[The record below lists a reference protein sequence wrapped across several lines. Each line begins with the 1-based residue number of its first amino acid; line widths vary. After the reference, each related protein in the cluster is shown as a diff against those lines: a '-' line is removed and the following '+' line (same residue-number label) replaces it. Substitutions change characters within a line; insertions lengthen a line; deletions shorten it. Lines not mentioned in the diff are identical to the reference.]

1 MAKSKKKKT
10 TSKARRFLK
19 FLGSALLVIGV
30 ISCFILAGMIS
41 SFVVDAL
48 NFDIEDYQLNLT
60 SSIVYTNE
68 DGDTVEYEKLSSD
81 NNRIW
86 VTIDQIPTHMQEAT
100 VAIEDE
106 RFYMHKGMD
115 IKRSVGAFLEYL
127 TGNPSY
133 GGSTI
138 TQQLVKNIT
147 NDKDVSP
154 TRKIRE
160 ILRAIV
166 LETKMDKSQILEFYL
181 NIVYFGNGCDGV
193 QSAALT
199 YYDKDVS
206 ELSLAEAAS
215 IVGITQSPSKF
226 DPFVNPEENKNKQEI
241 VLDKMLELGYI
252 SEAECATAKAETL
265 KFSTKQQNNENADIN
280 SYFTEALIIEVLD
293 DLVNE
298 LRVSEAT
305 AKKMLYNSGLQIYS
319 TVNPSIQ
326 ETMEDAFYDTSNFP
340 KLSGDVQPEAAM
352 VIMEPTTGEIK
363 GVIGGAGPKTANLT
377 LNRAVSSLRQP
388 GSTMKPLGAY
398 GPALEKNLLSPGSV
412 IIDEEFSY
420 QGWTPKNWY
429 SGFKGPVTVRQAIVE
444 SMNIP
449 AIKTVQM
456 VGIDTSFNFLKKLGI
471 TSLVE
476 SKTIDGKVYSDKN
489 LSALAIGGM
498 TDGISVKELT
508 AAYAT
513 FANQGVYI
521 TPHTYTKIVDH
532 NGKVILEKSIEST
545 QVFSEQTAYLMTSML
560 ESSAQGS
567 MGISAKI
574 DMPYAAKTG
583 TTNDD
588 LDRWFVA
595 YTPYYVGGVWYGY
608 DQPQVLPYNQT
619 RIVTHK
625 LWKQV
630 MGEIHKDL
638 KYTEFSKPSGIVTAT
653 VCSQTG
659 DLPLSSC
666 PTVTEEFKS
675 GMVPK
680 KTCNGNHTS
689 KATPS
694 SEPTE
699 SSETASPSPN
709 STAEASPDVTEAPP
723 ETSAT
728 PDSPA
733 QTTPTPVQTPAQTN
747 TSSGGGDGGISPQ
760 NNGAGL
766 IAPAA

>member
-1 MAKSKKKKT
+1 MAKSKKNQK
-10 TSKARRFLK
+10 TSKARKVLK
-19 FLGSALLVIGV
+19 FIGSALLVVGI
-30 ISCFILAGMIS
+30 ISCFVLAGLIS

-60 SSIVYTNE
+60 SSIVYTDEN
-68 DGDTVEYEKLSSD
+68 GNPIEYEKLSSD

-86 VTIDQIPTHMQEAT
+86 VTIDEIPKYMQDAA

-106 RFYMHKGMD
+106 RFYKHKGMD
-115 IKRSVGAFLEYL
+115 IKRTAGAFLQYL

-160 ILRAIV
+160 VLRAIV

-226 DPFVNPEENKNKQEI
+226 DPFVNPDENKTKQEV
-241 VLDKMLELGYI
+241 VLSKMLELGYI
-252 SEAECATAKAETL
+252 SQSEHDAAKTEKL
-265 KFSTKQQNNENADIN
+265 VFSTKHQNNEKVVTN
-280 SYFTEALIIEVLD
+280 SYFTEALIKEVLED
-293 DLVNE
+293 MVKE
-298 LRVSEAT
+298 LRFSEAT
-305 AKKMLYNSGLQIYS
+305 AKKMLYNSGLQIYG
-319 TVNPSIQ
+319 TVDTNVQ
-326 ETMEDAFYDTSNFP
+326 KTMETVFYDRSNFP
-340 KLSGDVQPEAAM
+340 KLSGQVQPEAAM

-363 GVIGGAGPKTANLT
+363 GVIGGAGPKTADLT

-388 GSTMKPLGAY
+388 GSTMKPIGAY
-398 GPALEKNLLSPGSV
+398 GPAIEKNLLSPGSV
-412 IIDEEFSY
+412 LIDEEFSY
-420 QGWTPKNWY
+420 QGWKPKNWY

-476 SKTIDGKVYSDKN
+476 SKVIDGKEFSDKN
-489 LSALAIGGM
+489 LSALSIGGM
-498 TDGISVKELT
+498 TEGVSVKELT

-513 FANQGVYI
+513 FANKGVYI
-521 TPHTYTKIVDH
+521 TPHTYTKIIDH
-532 NGKVILEKSIEST
+532 NGKVLLEKPIEST

-574 DMPYAAKTG
+574 SMPYAAKTG

-588 LDRWFVA
+588 VDRWFVA
-595 YTPYYVGGVWYGY
+595 YTPYYIGGVWYGY
-608 DQPQVLPYNQT
+608 DQPKTLPYSQT
-619 RIVTHK
+619 RVVTHK
-625 LWKQV
+625 LWQKV
-630 MGEIHKDL
+630 MGQIHKGL
-638 KYTEFSKPSGIVTAT
+638 KYTEFPKASGITTAS

-666 PTVTEEFKS
+666 PTVSEEFKV

-680 KTCNGNHTS
+680 KTCNGIHEGHVS
-689 KATPS
+689 PAEESPDPS
-694 SEPTE
+694 A
-699 SSETASPSPN
+699 SSDPSPT
-709 STAEASPDVTEAPP
+709 SSASESPGVTEAPP
-723 ETSAT
+723 AHSST
-728 PDSPA
+728 PDHAA
-733 QTTPTPVQTPAQTN
+733 QTPPPERTPAQPT
-747 TSSGGGDGGISPQ
+747 
-760 NNGAGL
+760 
-766 IAPAA
+766 APAAGGDAGTGSQSGDINVAAPAA

>member
-1 MAKSKKKKT
+1 MAKSKKNQK
-10 TSKARRFLK
+10 TSKARKVLK
-19 FLGSALLVIGV
+19 FIGSALLVVGI
-30 ISCFILAGMIS
+30 ISCFVLAGLIS

-60 SSIVYTNE
+60 SSIVYTDEN
-68 DGDTVEYEKLSSD
+68 GNPIEYEKLSSD

-86 VTIDQIPTHMQEAT
+86 VTIDEIPKYMQDAT

-106 RFYMHKGMD
+106 RFYKHKGMD
-115 IKRSVGAFLEYL
+115 IKRTAGAFLQYL

-160 ILRAIV
+160 VLRAIV

-226 DPFVNPEENKNKQEI
+226 DPFVNPDENKTKQEV
-241 VLDKMLELGYI
+241 VLSKMLELGYI
-252 SEAECATAKAETL
+252 SQSEHDAAKTEKL
-265 KFSTKQQNNENADIN
+265 VFSTKHQNNEKVVTN
-280 SYFTEALIIEVLD
+280 SYFTEALIKEVLED
-293 DLVNE
+293 MVKE
-298 LRVSEAT
+298 LRFSEAT
-305 AKKMLYNSGLQIYS
+305 AKKMLYNSGLQIHG
-319 TVNPSIQ
+319 TVDTNVQ
-326 ETMEDAFYDTSNFP
+326 KTMETVFYDRSNFP
-340 KLSGDVQPEAAM
+340 KLSGQVQPEAAM

-363 GVIGGAGPKTANLT
+363 GVIGGAGPKTADLT

-388 GSTMKPLGAY
+388 GSTMKPIGAY
-398 GPALEKNLLSPGSV
+398 GPAIEKNLLSPGSV
-412 IIDEEFSY
+412 LIDEEFSY
-420 QGWTPKNWY
+420 QGWKPKNWY

-476 SKTIDGKVYSDKN
+476 SKVIDGKEFSDKN
-489 LSALAIGGM
+489 LSALSIGGM
-498 TDGISVKELT
+498 TEGVSVKELT

-513 FANQGVYI
+513 FANKGVYI
-521 TPHTYTKIVDH
+521 TPHTYTKIIDH
-532 NGKVILEKSIEST
+532 NGKVLLEKPIEST

-574 DMPYAAKTG
+574 SMPYAAKTG

-588 LDRWFVA
+588 VDRWFVA
-595 YTPYYVGGVWYGY
+595 YTPYYIGGVWYGY
-608 DQPQVLPYNQT
+608 DQPKTLPYSQT
-619 RIVTHK
+619 RVVTHK
-625 LWKQV
+625 LWQKV
-630 MGEIHKDL
+630 MGQIHKGL
-638 KYTEFSKPSGIVTAT
+638 KYTEFPKASGITTAS

-666 PTVTEEFKS
+666 PTVSEEFKV

-680 KTCNGNHTS
+680 KTCNGIHEGHVS
-689 KATPS
+689 PAEESPDPS
-694 SEPTE
+694 A
-699 SSETASPSPN
+699 SSDPSPT
-709 STAEASPDVTEAPP
+709 SSASESPGVTEAPP
-723 ETSAT
+723 AHSST
-728 PDSPA
+728 PDHAA
-733 QTTPTPVQTPAQTN
+733 QTPPPERTPAQPT
-747 TSSGGGDGGISPQ
+747 
-760 NNGAGL
+760 
-766 IAPAA
+766 APAAGGDAGTGSQSSDINVAAPAA

>member
-1 MAKSKKKKT
+1 MAKSKKTKKT
-10 TSKARRFLK
+10 SKPRKILK
-19 FLGSALLVIGV
+19 FIGSALLVVGI
-30 ISCFILAGMIS
+30 ISCFVLAGLIS

-48 NFDIEDYQLNLT
+48 NFEIEDYQLNLT
-60 SSIVYTNE
+60 SSIVYTDAN
-68 DGDTVEYEKLSSD
+68 GNPVEYEKLSSD

-86 VTIDQIPTHMQEAT
+86 VTINEIPKYMQDAT

-106 RFYMHKGMD
+106 RFYKHKGMD
-115 IKRSVGAFLEYL
+115 IKRSAGAFLKYL
-127 TGNPSY
+127 TGTPSY

-226 DPFVNPEENKNKQEI
+226 DPFVNPEENKTKQEV
-241 VLDKMLELGYI
+241 VLSKMLELGYI
-252 SEAECATAKAETL
+252 SQAEHDAAVAEKL
-265 KFSTKQQNNENADIN
+265 NFSTKHQNNEKVVTN
-280 SYFTEALIIEVLD
+280 SYFTEALIKEVLE
-293 DLVNE
+293 DLVKE

-305 AKKMLYNSGLQIYS
+305 AKKMLYNSGLQIYG
-319 TVNPSIQ
+319 TVDTNIQ
-326 ETMEDAFYDTSNFP
+326 KTMENVFYDTSNFP
-340 KLSGDVQPEAAM
+340 KLSGQVQPEAAM

-363 GVIGGAGPKTANLT
+363 GVIGGAGPKTADLT

-388 GSTMKPLGAY
+388 GSTMKPIGAY
-398 GPALEKNLLSPGSV
+398 GPAIEKNLLSPGSV
-412 IIDEEFSY
+412 LVDEEFSY
-420 QGWTPKNWY
+420 QGWKPKNWY
-429 SGFKGPVTVRQAIVE
+429 SGYKGPVTVRQAIVE

-456 VGIDTSFNFLKKLGI
+456 VGIDTSFHFLKKLGI

-476 SKTIDGKVYSDKN
+476 SKVIDGKEFSDKN
-489 LSALAIGGM
+489 LSALSIGGM
-498 TDGISVKELT
+498 TEGVSVKELT

-513 FANQGVYI
+513 FANKGVYI
-521 TPHTYTKIVDH
+521 TPHTYTKIIDH
-532 NGKVILEKSIEST
+532 NGKVILEKPIEST

-574 DMPYAAKTG
+574 NMPYAAKTG

-588 LDRWFVA
+588 VDRWFVA
-595 YTPYYVGGVWYGY
+595 YTPYYIGGVWYGY
-608 DQPQVLPYNQT
+608 DQPKTLPYSQT

-625 LWKQV
+625 LWQKI
-630 MGEIHKDL
+630 MGQIHKGL
-638 KYTEFSKPSGIVTAT
+638 KYTEFPKASGITRAS

-666 PTVTEEFKS
+666 PTVSEEFKS

-680 KTCNGNHTS
+680 KTCNGVHEK
-689 KATPS
+689 KADPSEESPDPSASADPSPS
-694 SEPTE
+694 SSASE
-699 SSETASPSPN
+699 SPG
-709 STAEASPDVTEAPP
+709 VTETPPAP
-723 ETSAT
+723 SAT
-728 PDSPA
+728 SEIPA
-733 QTTPTPVQTPAQTN
+733 QSPPARTPAQTKPPAA
-747 TSSGGGDGGISPQ
+747 GGDVGSGSQ
-760 NNGAGL
+760 NGDSGSV
-766 IAPAA
+766 APAA

>member
-1 MAKSKKKKT
+1 MAKSKKTKKI
-10 TSKARRFLK
+10 SKTRKFLK
-19 FLGSALLVIGV
+19 FIGSALLVVGI
-30 ISCFILAGMIS
+30 ISCFVLAGLIS

-60 SSIVYTNE
+60 SSIVYTDAN
-68 DGDTVEYEKLSSD
+68 GNPVEYEKLSSD

-86 VTIDQIPTHMQEAT
+86 VTIDEIPKYMQDAA
-100 VAIEDE
+100 VSIEDE
-106 RFYMHKGMD
+106 RFYKHKGMD
-115 IKRSVGAFLEYL
+115 MKRTAGAFLKYL

-160 ILRAIV
+160 VLRAIV

-206 ELSLAEAAS
+206 ELSLAEATS

-226 DPFVNPEENKNKQEI
+226 DPFVNPEENKTKQEV
-241 VLDKMLELGYI
+241 VLSKMLELGYI
-252 SEAECATAKAETL
+252 SQAEHDAAVAEKL
-265 KFSTKQQNNENADIN
+265 NFSTKHQNNEKVVTN
-280 SYFTEALIIEVLD
+280 SYFTEALIKEVLE
-293 DLVNE
+293 DLVKE

-305 AKKMLYNSGLQIYS
+305 AKKMLYNSGLQIYG
-319 TVNPSIQ
+319 TVDTNIQ
-326 ETMEDAFYDTSNFP
+326 KTMENVFYDTSNFP
-340 KLSGDVQPEAAM
+340 KLSGQVQPEAAM

-363 GVIGGAGPKTANLT
+363 GVIGGAGPKTADLT

-388 GSTMKPLGAY
+388 GSTMKPIGAY
-398 GPALEKNLLSPGSV
+398 GPAIEKNLLSPGSV
-412 IIDEEFSY
+412 LIDEEFSY
-420 QGWTPKNWY
+420 QGWKPKNWY
-429 SGFKGPVTVRQAIVE
+429 SGYKGPVTVRQAIVE

-476 SKTIDGKVYSDKN
+476 SKIIDGKEFSDKN
-489 LSALAIGGM
+489 LSALSIGGM
-498 TDGISVKELT
+498 TEGVSVKELT

-513 FANQGVYI
+513 FANKGVYI
-521 TPHTYTKIVDH
+521 TPHTYTKIIDH
-532 NGKVILEKSIEST
+532 NGKVILEKPIEST

-574 DMPYAAKTG
+574 SMPYAAKTG

-588 LDRWFVA
+588 VDRWFVA
-595 YTPYYVGGVWYGY
+595 YTPYYIGGVWYGY
-608 DQPQVLPYNQT
+608 DQPKTLPYSQT

-625 LWKQV
+625 LWQKI
-630 MGEIHKDL
+630 MGQIHQGL
-638 KYTEFSKPSGIVTAT
+638 KYTEFPRASGITRASI
-653 VCSQTG
+653 CSQTG

-666 PTVTEEFKS
+666 PTVSEEFKS

-680 KTCNGNHTS
+680 KTCTGVHEKKIEPS
-689 KATPS
+689 EESPDPSASADPSPS
-694 SEPTE
+694 SSASE
-699 SSETASPSPN
+699 SPG
-709 STAEASPDVTEAPP
+709 VTETPPAP
-723 ETSAT
+723 SAT
-728 PDSPA
+728 SEVPA
-733 QTTPTPVQTPAQTN
+733 QSPPPARTPTQTKPPAT
-747 TSSGGGDGGISPQ
+747 GGDTSTGSQNGEPGIV
-760 NNGAGL
+760 
-766 IAPAA
+766 APAA

>member
-1 MAKSKKKKT
+1 MAKSKKTKQ
-10 TSKARRFLK
+10 TSKPRKFLK
-19 FLGSALLVIGV
+19 FAGSFLLVVGV
-30 ISCFILAGMIS
+30 IACFVLAGMIS

-48 NFDIEDYQLNLT
+48 NFEIEDYQLNLT
-60 SSIVYTNE
+60 SSIVYVDE
-68 DGDTVEYEKLSSD
+68 DGKTVEYEKLSSD
-81 NNRIW
+81 SNRVW
-86 VTIDQIPTHMQEAT
+86 VTIDEIPDFMQEAT

-106 RFYMHKGMD
+106 RFYQHKGMD
-115 IKRSVGAFLEYL
+115 IKRTAGAFLRYL

-147 NDKDVSP
+147 NDKDIAA

-160 ILRAIV
+160 ILRALV
-166 LETKMDKSQILEFYL
+166 LETKMDKEQILEFYL

-193 QSAALT
+193 QSAAQT

-206 ELSLAEAAS
+206 DLSLAEAAS
-215 IVGITQSPSKF
+215 IVGITQSPTKY
-226 DPFVNPEENKNKQEI
+226 DPFANPEENKNKQEI
-241 VLDKMLELGYI
+241 VLDKMAELGYI
-252 SEAECATAKAETL
+252 SAEECAQAKAEKL
-265 KFSTKQQNNENADIN
+265 QFSTKHSKKSSATN

-298 LRVSEAT
+298 LHYSEAT
-305 AKKMLYNSGLQIYS
+305 AKKMLYNSGLQIYG
-319 TVNPSIQ
+319 TMDVDVQ
-326 ETMEDAFYDTSNFP
+326 ETMEAVFYDTSNFP
-340 KLSGDVQPEAAM
+340 KLSGDTQPEAAM

-363 GVIGGAGPKTANLT
+363 GVIGGAGPKTADLT
-377 LNRAVSSLRQP
+377 LNRAVSTLRQP
-388 GSTMKPLGAY
+388 GSTMKPIGAY
-398 GPALEKNLLSPGSV
+398 GPAIEKNLLSPGSV

-429 SGFKGPVTVRQAIVE
+429 SGYKGPVTVRQAIVE

-456 VGIDTSFNFLKKLGI
+456 VGVDTSFNFLKKLGI

-476 SKTIDGKVYSDKN
+476 NKTIDGKVYSDRN

-498 TDGISVKELT
+498 TEGVSVKELT

-513 FANQGVYI
+513 FANKGVYN
-521 TPHTYTKIVDH
+521 TPHTYTKVVD
-532 NGKVILEKSIEST
+532 NKGKVILEKTVESR

-560 ESSAQGS
+560 ESSAKGS

-574 DMPYAAKTG
+574 NMPYAAKTG

-588 LDRWFVA
+588 VDRWFVA
-595 YTPYYVGGVWYGY
+595 YTPYYVGAVWYGY
-608 DQPQVLPYNQT
+608 DLPQVLPYAKT

-625 LWKQV
+625 LWQKV

-638 KYTEFSKPSGIVTAT
+638 EYTEFEKPSGIVTAT

-666 PTVTEEFKS
+666 PTVTEEYKAS
-675 GMVPK
+675 MVPK
-680 KTCNGNHTS
+680 KTCSGNHAA
-689 KATPS
+689 KAEPTPTPEEPS
-694 SEPTE
+694 SSLAP
-699 SSETASPSPN
+699 SASPNADAPN
-709 STAEASPDVTEAPP
+709 ASDAPP
-723 ETSAT
+723 EQSAA
-728 PDSPA
+728 PDTGA
-733 QTTPTPVQTPAQTN
+733 QSTAAPVQTPAPTAPAPDVD
-747 TSSGGGDGGISPQ
+747 T
-760 NNGAGL
+760 AEA
-766 IAPAA
+766 APAA